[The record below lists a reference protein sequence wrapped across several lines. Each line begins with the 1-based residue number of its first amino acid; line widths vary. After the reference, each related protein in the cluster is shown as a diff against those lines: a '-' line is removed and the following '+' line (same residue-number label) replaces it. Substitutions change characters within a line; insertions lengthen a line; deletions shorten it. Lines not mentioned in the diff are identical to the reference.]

1 MARPKNSKTFTRL
14 AGLNADLRKDFADLH
29 DVLMRWRTGDCHYID
44 VQIALDAVWM
54 IPYDYPEPP
63 ASNTDDRDS
72 RLLRLTNKYMGLS
85 DAASRLAELT
95 ALTAAARDKARD
107 EMAAVAC
114 QPLPVPEYMDQLA
127 IRMLAEGVT
136 QSDVHPAS
144 RELARHMVAALRE
157 FNERRSKAEFEDDDV
172 YDDAPLRSWK
182 DLPRRFAGW
191 ELTEQPRTGNRLS
204 PNPLPPSTDI
214 AYFTETGERPQFRES
229 LVETYDY
236 FGHIIEEWQRRN
248 NKTADPCVASVWA
261 LLLAHRIPDDGIG
274 DKYYESSRY
283 DIVSPWN
290 ENMIA
295 FIDRA
300 T

>member
-14 AGLNADLRKDFADLH
+14 AGLNAELRKDFTDLH
-29 DVLMRWRTGDCHYID
+29 DALMRWRTGKCDYSE
-44 VQIALDAVWM
+44 VQIALDSLWA
-54 IPYDYPEPP
+54 IPYAFPEQPV
-63 ASNTDDRDS
+63 SKNDDRDS
-72 RLLRLTNKYMGLS
+72 RLLHLTNRFMGLS
-85 DAASRLAELT
+85 DAANRMAEVT
-95 ALTAAARDKARD
+95 ALTAADRDKARD
-107 EMAAVAC
+107 ELIALAC

-157 FNERRSKAEFEDDDV
+157 FNERRSQSEFEDDDD

-191 ELTEQPRTGNRLS
+191 ELTERPRTGKRLS
-204 PNPLPPSTDI
+204 PTPLPPSTDI